1 MFTEFL
7 WNFVQLIYSFFLSYL
22 FFVSL
27 LYPTESARV
36 YVNIPSETKR
46 SKRDSS
52 ENVGMRGRGAAEEIL
67 ITNRGIIIRGG
78 NLVELSRRVA
88 TSLHAT
94 SPPGHRPALPLHR
107 HRIDLAYQYTGESRG
122 KHLTKKLTI
131 FQNPHLLDFSTAFKK
146 FLSDDKQKIHPVTF
160 DELP

>member
-1 MFTEFL
+1 M
-7 WNFVQLIYSFFLSYL
+7 IDSFFNPIYFSSRYC
-22 FFVSL
+22 
-27 LYPTESARV
+27 
-36 YVNIPSETKR
+36 IPQKVLGYTKI
-46 SKRDSS
+46 SHQKRKIQKEIRQKD
-52 ENVGMRGRGAAEEIL
+52 VGRRGRGAAEEIL

-94 SPPGHRPALPLHR
+94 SPPGRRPTLPLHR

-131 FQNPHLLDFSTAFKK
+131 FQNSDLLDFSTAFKK